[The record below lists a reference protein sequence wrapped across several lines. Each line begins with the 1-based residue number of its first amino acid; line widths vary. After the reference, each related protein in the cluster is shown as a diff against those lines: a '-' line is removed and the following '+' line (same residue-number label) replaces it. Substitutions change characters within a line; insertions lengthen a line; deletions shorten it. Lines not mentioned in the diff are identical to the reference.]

1 MSAAEEFTYDRAV
14 IDGGA
19 ARPLIDDL
27 GGQDWQD
34 DAEYPPPRNGEDLY
48 ADAVKQV
55 WQQVAAAHR
64 VLPSAVIS
72 VTFSVGVP
80 SIVKVRCCSAV
91 LTSSDFTVTDNGT
104 GDTSIT
110 WPAGALPPQDAE
122 PEVSANWTPCLIEAH
137 SITNGVR
144 IISTDST
151 NTAVNAPFT
160 VRIN

>member
-19 ARPLIDDL
+19 ARPSIDDL
-27 GGQDWQD
+27 GGEDWQD
-34 DAEYPPPRNGEDLY
+34 DADYPPPRNGEDLY

-64 VLPSAVIS
+64 VLPSAIIS

-80 SIVKVRCCSAV
+80 SIASVRCCSAV
-91 LTSSDFTVTDNGT
+91 LTPADFTVTDNGT

-110 WPAGALPPQDAE
+110 WAAGKLPPTEAE
-122 PEVSANWTPCLIEAH
+122 PEVSANWTPCFIEAH
-137 SITNGVR
+137 NIVNGVQV
-144 IISTDST
+144 ISKDST
-151 NTAVNAPFT
+151 NTAVNANFT